1 MAMLPVS
8 SKLLAKKKNS
18 STNQGQYMKERL
30 AFSHYLGFLTPY
42 EEISQ
47 QIETLILIPKGK
59 TISLAE

>member
-1 MAMLPVS
+1 
-8 SKLLAKKKNS
+8 
-18 STNQGQYMKERL
+18 MKERL

-47 QIETLILIPKGK
+47 QIETLVLIPKGK